1 MTPTP
6 TLDAQRTDQLRS
18 FLTVEAAADAARRQP
33 VLTPARRRVAVGT
46 AAALL
51 LAGGL
56 VAVQSVGGPAPA
68 AIAVEVAGEWTTVR
82 LVDIDADPD
91 AVVAQ
96 LRDAGFTA
104 ERQTLD
110 VVRTEDGD
118 GFSVSVED
126 SADSAGIIA
135 MAVGG
140 EGGEHGVVGLTVALP
155 EGTELAPPP
164 EGADVPGAQAG
175 GSPTGEP
182 TSRPPRRTGRWPT
195 TASSPRASG
204 SRPTAGSRSGP
215 APT

>member
-1 MTPTP
+1 M
-6 TLDAQRTDQLRS
+6 
-18 FLTVEAAADAARRQP
+18 
-33 VLTPARRRVAVGT
+33 LTPARRRVVVGAT
-46 AAALL
+46 AALL

-135 MAVGG
+135 MAVGS
-140 EGGEHGVVGLTVALP
+140 EGGEHGVVGLTVAVP

-164 EGADVPGAQAG
+164 EGGEVPGAQAG

-182 TSRPPRRTGRWPT
+182 TSMAI
-195 TASSPRASG
+195 ASRGSLADDSLLAEGIRFEADGGVSLRAG
-204 SRPTAGSRSGP
+204 TDVTIVVATE
-215 APT
+215 A